1 MTAAPKIRIEIHPK
15 FRPLIDTP
23 HTFASISGGRGGMKS
38 EQVHKIALQDA
49 ISRPMRVCCA
59 RETMASIRDSSHKLL
74 SDAIYKYG
82 MGFSQN
88 GPYEIQ
94 DSRILRREGGQ
105 IISEFIFIGIRE
117 NVRDQKSL
125 KGVNRTIVEEAA
137 KLSEDSLEVF
147 VPTVVREEGSQL
159 WFIWNPEFVDDPLYK
174 MLTYRPPSNTI
185 HIRTSYLENPWL
197 STTMRTLAEDCKRD
211 FPEKYQHIWLGEP
224 ISSIEGAVYAA
235 EISKAEAEGRICAVP
250 YDTSAPVR
258 TFWDLGWSDLV
269 CIWFAQKIG
278 FKYHLIDY
286 HEDSFQSSDHYLQVL
301 QRKGYTYSQGIE
313 NPAIIWPWDASTK
326 MNRDSTEQS
335 IRAKGFT
342 LRILD
347 QASKAGGIDAVRRLF
362 PSFYFDAEKCAA
374 GIAKLRRYQWGPAT
388 TTTGKLAK
396 LQREPVHDVNSHAAD
411 ALRTLA
417 SSIRELVIEESKPSQ
432 PSYQPRTYSPFG

>member
-1 MTAAPKIRIEIHPK
+1 MTAAPRIRIEIHPK

-211 FPEKYQHIWLGEP
+211 FPQKYKHIWLGEP
-224 ISSIEGAVYAA
+224 ISSIDGAVYAQEIQQA
-235 EISKAEAEGRICAVP
+235 EEKGQFTKVP
-250 YDTSAPVR
+250 YDPSRPVE
-258 TFWDLGWSDLV
+258 TYWDLGFADMV
-269 CIWFAQKIG
+269 AIWFAQA
-278 FKYHLIDY
+278 FPFQFRVIDY
-286 HEDSFQSSDHYLQVL
+286 YKNNNHSIDHYLQIL
-301 QRKGYTYSQGIE
+301 QGRGYTYGSCTL
-313 NPAIIWPWDASTK
+313 PWDGGAKHLGTGKSI
-326 MNRDSTEQS
+326 EEL
-335 IRAKGFT
+335 IRAKGYKC
-342 LRILD
+342 RVIPQGKIAD
-347 QASKAGGIDAVRRLF
+347 GINAVRTIF
-362 PSFYFDAEKCAA
+362 PQCWFDSEKCDT
-374 GIAKLRRYQWGPAT
+374 GLKGLRRYQWGPPSAS
-388 TTTGKLAK
+388 GVLR
-396 LQREPVHDVNSHAAD
+396 REPLHDEASHPAD
-411 ALRTLA
+411 ALRTMA
-417 SSIRELVIEESKPSQ
+417 MSIKAPQIKKPQGETQRLPISAW
-432 PSYQPRTYSPFG
+432 S